1 MVPNKSP
8 FPTKDI
14 VVSIFL
20 HRNEV
25 AFLLFLIIYF
35 FIFIFLVHWDF
46 FATFGL
52 SLVVVSKGYSPDEVH
67 GLLTAVAGAPVDHQE
82 KGSPFP
88 TVSSKL

>member
-1 MVPNKSP
+1 MVPNESP
-8 FPTKDI
+8 FPAKDI

-25 AFLLFLIIYF
+25 AFLLFFNYF
-35 FIFIFLVHWDF
+35 FIFIFLVPWDF
-46 FATFGL
+46 IATFGL
-52 SLVVVSKGYSPDEVH
+52 SLIVVSKSYSPDEVH

-82 KGSPFP
+82 KGSLFP

>member
-20 HRNEV
+20 HQNEV
-25 AFLLFLIIYF
+25 AFLLFF
-35 FIFIFLVHWDF
+35 FFLSVHWDF
-46 FATFGL
+46 IATFRL

-67 GLLTAVAGAPVDHQE
+67 GLLTAVAGAPLDRQE

>member
-1 MVPNKSP
+1 MVPNKSS

-20 HRNEV
+20 YQNEV
-25 AFLLFLIIYF
+25 AFLLSLF
-35 FIFIFLVHWDF
+35 FFFMHWDF
-46 FATFGL
+46 IAMFGL
-52 SLVVVSKGYSPDEVH
+52 SLVVVSKGYFPDEVH
-67 GLLTAVAGAPVDHQE
+67 GFLTAVARAPLDHQE

>member
-20 HRNEV
+20 HQNEV
-25 AFLLFLIIYF
+25 AFLLFF
-35 FIFIFLVHWDF
+35 FLSMHWDF
-46 FATFGL
+46 IARSRL

-67 GLLTAVAGAPVDHQE
+67 GFLTAVAGAPLDRQE

>member
-20 HRNEV
+20 HQNEV
-25 AFLLFLIIYF
+25 AFLLFF
-35 FIFIFLVHWDF
+35 FLSMHWDF
-46 FATFGL
+46 IAMSRL
-52 SLVVVSKGYSPDEVH
+52 SLVVVSTGYSPDEVH
-67 GLLTAVAGAPVDHQE
+67 GFLTAVAGAPLDRQE